1 MQAEPSS
8 SDDGAAE
15 LFDFLDEYARD
26 AERGRV
32 RRLGEYLAR
41 YPGHEDAIAREYLRL
56 QSGGA
61 ASEPAPDSTPA
72 AQAQDG
78 ERRIGPYRL
87 VRELGVGGQGAV
99 WLCEDTRIARDV
111 ALKFMPSSVA
121 LLSADRRRRMQR
133 EAEVVSRLQHPSI
146 CPVYEAQIDHDP
158 PYIAMRLVEGE
169 TLASA
174 IARARNGERSGPLPL
189 PPRNGVEL
197 RRVLLF
203 VERAARAL
211 HAAHEAGVIHR
222 DIKPGNVMVDR
233 AGEPVLLDFGQA
245 RDEHAEL
252 DQRTLSGEVFGTPM
266 YMSPEQV
273 AGSASAID
281 RRTDVWSLGASLFEA
296 LTLARPFIGDS
307 VPAVLMAI
315 QSEPLPPVRRMNAA
329 IEEDLAVVL
338 ETALE
343 KDLARRYSTALEFA
357 EDLRRVREYEPI
369 RARSAGPLLRLRR
382 WAQRQPAL
390 AASSALILGSL
401 ITGLVWTLHL
411 LDREKSALQQT
422 ANALSREQEA
432 KDDAL
437 EALEHALARQIASR
451 SLEVLDEDPALAL
464 ALGVFADQITPGL
477 YPTRAALLPALDAC
491 RLARQLDGGV
501 NARLIVDT
509 ELFEDSQRVAVGLDD
524 CSLQTW
530 DLRSGAE
537 LAFVEHPH
545 WPLVAL
551 RAHPSGAWIATAGED
566 GVVRR
571 FEASYGL
578 LQEQFEVLREPAAAL
593 ELDSSGE
600 QLAVLGAHGALAL
613 VDPLTGAPRWRA
625 NLERADLARLCFSAD
640 GRWLAVTAARTI
652 RSASSSSALILD
664 ADDGRVLGDLRGSDS
679 LNDFDI
685 ASDSRAALTA
695 SQDGRVQLYSLPDCQ
710 PQGAPFE
717 HASPVSAA
725 RFSRDG
731 RTLLVG
737 LDDGERSRVV
747 LWDIATRR
755 ARELVGGHDARIVSI
770 DVCADGR
777 RFASTS
783 RDTRVHT
790 WTLEGEPLDSFNAWL
805 QPLETRW
812 TRDGQ
817 RLVTLG
823 AAHYLQVWWGENSP
837 DVYTLAG
844 SRGAVRSVAFDST
857 GLRALSCGDD
867 GVARL
872 WSTPRAGDP
881 RGEHAPG
888 ALLATLEEPDGAI
901 TRALFGPHDLLLT
914 AADNGRLTW
923 WNHDELR
930 AKFGIASAIE
940 RGHTEQLDSAAVS
953 IATAGG
959 RQHGERTVT
968 AVVTRLGSV
977 RVFFFG
983 TCVGSLSTTL
993 DDEARCCALDPS
1005 GRYLAIARRDATVRV
1020 WDLHDERLAREH
1032 TWPARGSGSGAIAL
1046 DIRPDGAQLVA
1057 ACADARV
1064 RFFELLGA
1072 RQAELDFSAFALRD
1086 VAYNA
1091 DATRLLATGPN
1102 GRAAMRLIDLS
1113 RRQSD
1118 KSVRHEVYHAG
1129 NITSGAFDSTGRF
1142 VLTTSEDGSALVR
1155 DAERGER
1162 VTKFDRHGAPVLCG
1176 AFSRDDGELRVIS
1189 GAANGVIRVWPVDP
1203 APAARARQPRQIR
1216 DWEHAREERLAA
1228 PLPYRRDLAQPAR

>member
-1 MQAEPSS
+1 MAAAQDS

-32 RRLGEYLAR
+32 RRLAEYLAR
-41 YPGHEDAIAREYLRL
+41 YPGHEELIAREYLRR
-56 QSGGA
+56 QSSA
-61 ASEPAPDSTPA
+61 ASSAPEPADSRGPA
-72 AQAQDG
+72 QDDG

-174 IARARNGERSGPLPL
+174 IARARNGDRAGPLPL

-222 DIKPGNVMVDR
+222 DIKPGNIMVEG

-273 AGSASAID
+273 AGSSSAID

-296 LTLARPFIGDS
+296 LTLARPFIGES
-307 VPAVLMAI
+307 VPAVLLAI
-315 QSEPLPPVRRMNAA
+315 QNDALPPVRRMNAA
-329 IEEDLAVVL
+329 VEEDLAVVL

-343 KDLARRYSTALEFA
+343 KDLARRYATALEFA

-390 AASSALILGSL
+390 AASSTLILGSL
-401 ITGLVWTLHL
+401 TGGLVWTLRL
-411 LDREKSALQQT
+411 LEREKSALQQT

-432 KDDAL
+432 KDEAL
-437 EALEHALARQIASR
+437 EALDHALARQIASR

-464 ALGVFADQITPGL
+464 ALGVFADSLTPGL

-509 ELFEDSQRVAVGLDD
+509 ELFVDSERVAVGLDD
-524 CSLQTW
+524 CSLQAW
-530 DLRSGAE
+530 NLRSGAE
-537 LAFVEHPH
+537 LFYVQHPD
-545 WPLVAL
+545 WPLTAL
-551 RAHPSGAWIATAGED
+551 RAHPSGVWIVTAGED

-571 FEASYGL
+571 FEASYGVP
-578 LQEQFEVLREPAAAL
+578 QERFDVSREPTAAL
-593 ELDSSGE
+593 ELDASGE
-600 QLAVLGAHGALAL
+600 QLAILGARGDLAL
-613 VDPLTGAPRWRA
+613 VDPHSGEVRWRVGLA
-625 NLERADLARLCFSAD
+625 RADLGRLRFSPD
-640 GRWLAVTAARTI
+640 GRWLAVSAARTI
-652 RSASSSSALILD
+652 RATSSASALVFDTL
-664 ADDGRVLGDLRGSDS
+664 DGRALGDLRGAATLSD
-679 LNDFDI
+679 LDFS
-685 ASDSRAALTA
+685 SDGQMALTSA
-695 SQDGRVQLYSLPDCQ
+695 QDGRVQLYDLPQCA
-710 PQGAPFE
+710 PRGAPFE
-717 HASPVSAA
+717 HAAPASAA

-731 RTLLVG
+731 RTLIVG

-747 LWDIATRR
+747 LWDVAERR
-755 ARELVGGHDARIVSI
+755 SRELAGAHGARIVSI
-770 DVCADGR
+770 DVCADGQ

-790 WTLEGEPLDSFNAWL
+790 WTLEGEPLDNFNAWL

-823 AAHYLQVWWGENSP
+823 AAHYLQVWWGESPP
-837 DVYTLAG
+837 DVYSLVGTH
-844 SRGAVRSVAFDST
+844 GAVRSVAFDASGT
-857 GLRALSCGDD
+857 RALSCGDD

-872 WSTPRAGDP
+872 WHTPRAGDP

-888 ALLATLEEPDGAI
+888 ALLATLAEPDGAI
-901 TRALFGPHDLLLT
+901 TRALFTPNDVILT
-914 AADNGRLTW
+914 ATDAGRLTW
-923 WNHDELR
+923 WTRDELR
-930 AKFGIASAIE
+930 AKFGIASALE

-953 IATAGG
+953 IAIARNR
-959 RQHGERTVT
+959 RQRERVVT
-968 AVVTRLGSV
+968 AVVTRTGRV
-977 RVFFFG
+977 HVFFFG
-983 TCVGSLSTTL
+983 TCVGALSATL
-993 DDEARCCALDPS
+993 DDDARCCALDPS
-1005 GRYLAIARRDATVRV
+1005 GRYLAIARRDATLRV
-1020 WDLHDERLAREH
+1020 WDLHDEHLVREH
-1032 TWPARGSGSGAIAL
+1032 SWQARGAAGAIAL

-1072 RQAELDFSAFALRD
+1072 RQPELDFSAFALRD
-1086 VAYNA
+1086 VAYSA

-1102 GRAAMRLIDLS
+1102 GRAAMRLIDLG

-1118 KSVRHEVYHAG
+1118 KSVRHEVYHAS
-1129 NITSGAFDSTGRF
+1129 NITSGSFDSTGRY

-1155 DAERGER
+1155 EAEQGER

-1176 AFSRDDGELRVIS
+1176 AFSRDDGDLRVVS

-1216 DWEHAREERLAA
+1216 EWEHAREARLAA
-1228 PLPYRRDLAQPAR
+1228 PLPYRRDLAQPAN

>member
-1 MQAEPSS
+1 MPPPG
-8 SDDGAAE
+8 DDEREHAAE
-15 LFDFLDEYARD
+15 LFDFLDEFARD

-41 YPGHEDAIAREYLRL
+41 YPGHEEAIAREYLRL
-56 QSGGA
+56 QAGEA
-61 ASEPAPDSTPA
+61 QREA
-72 AQAQDG
+72 AQSPVESAAAPNG

-87 VRELGVGGQGAV
+87 VRELGAGGQGAV

-174 IARARNGERSGPLPL
+174 IARARSGERSGPLPL

-401 ITGLVWTLHL
+401 VTGLLWTLHL
-411 LDREKSALQQT
+411 LGREKTALQQT
-422 ANALSREQEA
+422 ANALSREQAA
-432 KDDAL
+432 KDEALDAL
-437 EALEHALARQIASR
+437 DHALARQIVTR

-464 ALGVFADQITPGL
+464 ALGVFADAITPGL

-491 RLARQLDGGV
+491 RLAQQLDGGF
-501 NARLIVDT
+501 NARMMLGT
-509 ELFEDSQRVAVGLDD
+509 ELFDDSQRVAVGLDD

-537 LAFVEHPH
+537 LAFTEHPH
-545 WPLVAL
+545 WPLAAL
-551 RAHPSGAWIATAGED
+551 RVHPSGAWIATAGED

-571 FEASYGL
+571 FEASYAAL
-578 LQEQFEVLREPAAAL
+578 EEQFDVLREPAAAL
-593 ELDSSGE
+593 ALDASGE
-600 QLAVLGAHGALAL
+600 QLAVLGAFGELAL
-613 VDPLTGAPRWRA
+613 IDPLSGAARWRIHLA
-625 NLERADLARLCFSAD
+625 RADLTRLSFSED
-640 GRWLAVTAARTI
+640 GRWLALSAGRTV
-652 RSASSSSALILD
+652 RSPSSASALIFD
-664 ADDGRVLGDLRGSDS
+664 ALDGRGLGELRGASTLS
-679 LNDFDI
+679 DFDI
-685 ASDSRAALTA
+685 ASDGRLALTA
-695 SQDGRVQLYSLPDCQ
+695 SNDGRVQLYTLPECT
-710 PQGAPFE
+710 PLGAPFE
-717 HASPVSAA
+717 HARPASAA

-747 LWDIATRR
+747 LWDIAERR
-755 ARELVGGHDARIVSI
+755 ARELAGAHGDRIVSI
-770 DVCADGR
+770 DVCADGQ

-783 RDTRVHT
+783 RDTHVRT
-790 WTLEGEPLDSFNAWL
+790 WTAAGEPLDSFNALL
-805 QPLETRW
+805 QPQETRW

-823 AAHYLQVWWGENSP
+823 VAHYLQVWWGESPP
-837 DVYTLAG
+837 DVYSLVGT
-844 SRGAVRSVAFDST
+844 RGAVRSVAFDST
-857 GLRALSCGDD
+857 GRRALSCGDD

-872 WSTPRAGDP
+872 WHTPRAGDP

-888 ALLATLEEPDGAI
+888 ALLATLAEPDGAI

-914 AADNGRLTW
+914 AGDNGRLTW
-923 WNHDELR
+923 WVHDELR
-930 AKFGIASAIE
+930 ARFGIASAIE

-953 IATAGG
+953 IAMAGG
-959 RQHGERTVT
+959 RHHGERTVT
-968 AVVTRLGSV
+968 AVVTHLGSV

-983 TCVGSLSTTL
+983 TCMGSLSATF
-993 DDEARCCALDPS
+993 DDDARCCALDPS
-1005 GRYLAIARRDATVRV
+1005 GRYLAIARNDAKLRV

-1032 TWPARGSGSGAIAL
+1032 SWPAPRAAGAIAL

-1057 ACADARV
+1057 ACADSRV

-1072 RQAELDFSAFALRD
+1072 RQPGLDFSAFPLRD

-1102 GRAAMRLIDLS
+1102 GRAAMRLIDLG

-1118 KSVRHEVYHAG
+1118 KSVRHEAYHAG
-1129 NITSGAFDSTGRF
+1129 NITSGSFDSTGRY

-1155 DAERGER
+1155 DAEQGER
-1162 VTKFDRHGAPVLCG
+1162 ITKFDRHGAAVLCG